1 MSEESIKNVTKSD
14 SNFEPTLIDH
24 HLIPDMNFNRY
35 CLIKNNISI
44 PEKVINLSIS
54 YTLGLQLK
62 ILNPDVTLG
71 NYSFGSIKLTKYVD
85 PDKYMYTGYG
95 IIFDPFSEFLFTDG
109 SYGKNIIIF
118 GADMSSSVHVD
129 NKGKD
134 MLILSEGRTQGL
146 DDTKLT
152 SEGQYLIN
160 FKQSGKR
167 SVYTIMEATVS
178 YLFMLQKYISSKQ
191 KTQK

>member
-1 MSEESIKNVTKSD
+1 MLILINIFIQDMVSDFQSLFSIPHFDWGKNV
-14 SNFEPTLIDH
+14 
-24 HLIPDMNFNRY
+24 Y
-35 CLIKNNISI
+35 
-44 PEKVINLSIS
+44 V
-54 YTLGLQLK
+54 LG
-62 ILNPDVTLG
+62 V
-71 NYSFGSIKLTKYVD
+71 
-85 PDKYMYTGYG
+85 
-95 IIFDPFSEFLFTDG
+95 
-109 SYGKNIIIF
+109 
-118 GADMSSSVHVD
+118 DMSSSVHTD

-134 MLILSEGRTQGL
+134 ILILSEGRTQGL

-152 SEGQYLIN
+152 SEGKYLIN

>member
-24 HLIPDMNFNRY
+24 HLLPYMNFNGH

-44 PEKVINLSIS
+44 PEKVINLYIS

-62 ILNPDVTLG
+62 ILNPDVALG
-71 NYSFGSIKLTKYVD
+71 NCLFGSIKLTKYVD
-85 PDKYMYTGYG
+85 PDKYMYTGCG
-95 IIFDPFSEFLFTDG
+95 IGFDSFSEFLFTDG

-134 MLILSEGRTQGL
+134 ILILSEGRTQGL

-152 SEGQYLIN
+152 SEGKYLIN